1 MIHAWQN
8 VHVSSTYIIY
18 IDLRLIKRNSALL
31 SLASLLGLERAQDSK
46 QGQVQEMADF
56 FDVKKPMKLSSIPFD
71 GFSKSDIPPVIDP
84 KVVDAVVSLA
94 NRVKTIEN
102 VPHGAL
108 FAIVPSGTSMRDIGE
123 LLDCSGATMGFIND
137 RLNVFDNID
146 EKVRASL
153 SWDGATVVDGS
164 TGTILAV
171 RFKLNPLKRGTVVFD
186 GRGTKHNSAL
196 LLTEFCSC
204 VCIVRSDDG
213 MITFITS
220 VMTLSG
226 EAYHLD
232 PVNL

>member
-1 MIHAWQN
+1 MA
-8 VHVSSTYIIY
+8 VF
-18 IDLRLIKRNSALL
+18 DIKR
-31 SLASLLGLERAQDSK
+31 
-46 QGQVQEMADF
+46 
-56 FDVKKPMKLSSIPFD
+56 PMKLSTVALD
-71 GFSKSDIPPVIDP
+71 GFSQSDIPAVIEL
-84 KVVDAVVSLA
+84 KVVEAVVSLA
-94 NRVKTIEN
+94 NRVKTIEG

-146 EKVRASL
+146 EKIRSSL
-153 SWDGATVVDGS
+153 SWDGAIVVDGS
-164 TGTILAV
+164 TGILLAV
-171 RFKLNPLKRGTVVFD
+171 RFKLNPLKRGSVVFD

-220 VMTLSG
+220 VMTMSG